1 MRLPFV
7 IAHEIAHALVCD
19 KDDVALYSRTF
30 LHDKYEYRDN
40 CLAAKLL
47 LPYYLEKIE
56 EHEQINII
64 EFMDMFY
71 FTDDM
76 YDACQKIIRDSIKS

>member
-47 LPYYLEKIE
+47 LSNTKMTGNSIDAKRIHIIHNDE
-56 EHEQINII
+56 ESN
-64 EFMDMFY
+64 M
-71 FTDDM
+71 
-76 YDACQKIIRDSIKS
+76 SIKDIFDPLEYPQ